1 MSPNVRGYNEVTT
14 HMNKYGMF
22 RDVSQNQ
29 VRLHCYYLLRCV
41 GINDV
46 DVQILLHLEAF
57 AAVLAQVV
65 VKGSMNVAVMFL
77 LTMTSYDFL
86 PYFHLRMM
94 MQRFLM
100 RISQIRFYR
109 LQLQRIHGSKEH
121 FFFILN
127 GFMSYLH
134 TRYIGVKVGHYLTFM
149 FSPSKIS

>member
-77 LTMTSYDFL
+77 LTMKSYDFNL
-86 PYFHLRMM
+86 FSSKNDATLFNED
-94 MQRFLM
+94 Q
-100 RISQIRFYR
+100 SNRFYR